1 MDYFSNETSKGFV
14 VVLVLTFVICFSMV
28 IGKYYH
34 TKNNN
39 IIEQNIEL
47 QKHNDSLRI
56 EVDNWSAGCQV
67 LANKEDFD
75 TLMKLAHRQI
85 SQGYGK
91 LFTYTLIN
99 EEDL

>member
-1 MDYFSNETSKGFV
+1 MDSFSNETGKSFV
-14 VVLVLTFVICFSMV
+14 VVLVLTFAICFSMV

-56 EVDNWSAGCQV
+56 EVNNLDSIKNTKVIEVQTLDNDSTV
-67 LANKEDFD
+67 
-75 TLMKLAHRQI
+75 
-85 SQGYGK
+85 K
-91 LFTYTLIN
+91 LFYQLIK
-99 EEDL
+99 

>member
-1 MDYFSNETSKGFV
+1 MNSFSNEADKGCIIF
-14 VVLVLTFVICFSMV
+14 VVLVFTLCVPIAFCDYRH
-28 IGKYYH
+28 K
-34 TKNNN
+34 KNNN
-39 IIEQNIEL
+39 IIKTNVEL

-67 LANKEDFD
+67 IANKEDFD
-75 TLMKLAHRQI
+75 RLMKLAHRQI

>member
-1 MDYFSNETSKGFV
+1 MDSFSNKDGKGFV
-14 VVLVLTFVICFSMV
+14 VVLVLTFVICHFMV

-56 EVDNWSAGCQV
+56 EVDNLDSIKNAKV
-67 LANKEDFD
+67 IEVK
-75 TLMKLAHRQI
+75 TLDNDSTI
-85 SQGYGK
+85 K
-91 LFTYTLIN
+91 LFYKLIK
-99 EEDL
+99 

>member
-1 MDYFSNETSKGFV
+1 MDSFSNENSKGFV
-14 VVLVLTFVICFSMV
+14 VVLVLTFVICCSMV

-56 EVDNWSAGCQV
+56 KVDNLDSIKNAKV
-67 LANKEDFD
+67 IEVKALDNDS
-75 TLMKLAHRQI
+75 TV
-85 SQGYGK
+85 K
-91 LFTYTLIN
+91 LFYQLIK
-99 EEDL
+99 

>member
-1 MDYFSNETSKGFV
+1 MDSFSNKDSKGFV
-14 VVLVLTFVICFSMV
+14 VVLVLTFVICCSMV

-56 EVDNWSAGCQV
+56 KVDNLDSIKNAKV
-67 LANKEDFD
+67 IEVKALDNDS
-75 TLMKLAHRQI
+75 TI
-85 SQGYGK
+85 K
-91 LFTYTLIN
+91 LFYQLIK
-99 EEDL
+99 